1 MHPRH
6 WLAFAALASIW
17 GTTWLTIKFVVREMP
32 PVSAAG
38 ARFALAALLLAAF
51 ALWQG
56 RSLAWSR
63 WRPAEHRLLLALSLL
78 MFAVPYGLVFYGE
91 LTVSSA
97 LAAILF
103 SSHSAFTLVF
113 DSVRVGR
120 NLFDRARVAGLALA
134 FAGLLVIFWPKLTGP
149 RAELAGIVAL
159 VVAAASSALAAVLAK
174 HGAHGIDPVA
184 GTTWQMAG
192 AAVWLLAAGGALERP
207 ALTGYSAT
215 ALVALLYLAVFG
227 SCVTFVLYYGL
238 LKHLA
243 PVQLSTLSF
252 VIPVIATFAGWL
264 VLDER
269 LAPQSWAGGAA
280 VVAGVALLHRREPE
294 LLEGGD

>member
-1 MHPRH
+1 MRSRY
-6 WLAFAALASIW
+6 WLAFAALAGIW
-17 GTTWLTIKFVVREMP
+17 GTTWLAIKFVVREMP

-38 ARFALAALLLAAF
+38 ARFAVAALLLAAF
-51 ALWQG
+51 AAWRG
-56 RSLAWSR
+56 RPLAWRR
-63 WRPAEHRLLLALSLL
+63 WPPAERRLLLALSLL
-78 MFAVPYGLVFYGE
+78 MFAVPYGLIFYGE

-97 LAAILF
+97 LAAVLF

-120 NLFDRARVAGLALA
+120 NLFDRARVAGLVLA
-134 FAGLLVIFWPKLTGP
+134 FAGLLVIFWPKLAGP
-149 RAELAGIVAL
+149 RAELGG
-159 VVAAASSALAAVLAK
+159 VVAVLVAAGSSALASVLAK
-174 HGAHGIDPVA
+174 HGAHHIDPVA
-184 GTTWQMAG
+184 GTSWQMGG
-192 AAVWLLAAGGALERP
+192 AAVWLLLTGWALERP
-207 ALTGYSAT
+207 ALTAYSPT
-215 ALVALLYLAVFG
+215 ALGALLYLAVFG

-238 LKHLA
+238 LKRMA

-252 VIPVIATFAGWL
+252 VIPVIATLAGWL

-294 LLEGGD
+294 PVEGAD

>member
-1 MHPRH
+1 MRPRH
-6 WLAFAALASIW
+6 WLAFAALAAIW

-32 PVSAAG
+32 PISAAG
-38 ARFALAALLLAAF
+38 ARFLAAALLLAAF
-51 ALWQG
+51 ARWRG

-63 WRPAEHRLLLALSLL
+63 WSPAERRLVLALSFL
-78 MFAVPYGLVFYGE
+78 MIAVPYGLVFYGE

-103 SSHSAFTLVF
+103 SSHSAFVLVF

-120 NLFDRARVAGLALA
+120 NLLDRARLAGLALA
-134 FAGLLVIFWPKLTGP
+134 FAGLLIIFWPKLAGP
-149 RAELAGIVAL
+149 RAELAGVVAL
-159 VVAAASSALAAVLAK
+159 IVAAASSALAAVLAK
-174 HGAHGIDPVA
+174 HGAHHIDPVA

-192 AAVWLLAAGGALERP
+192 ASVWLLLAGGMLERP
-207 ALTGYSAT
+207 ALGGYSLT
-215 ALVALLYLAVFG
+215 ALVALLYLVVFG

-252 VIPVIATFAGWL
+252 IIPVIATLAGWL
-264 VLDER
+264 VLGER

-280 VVAGVALLHRREPE
+280 VVAGVALLHRREPP
-294 LLEGGD
+294 LVEGGD